1 MDFEHVPVLL
11 AETLAALAIRSD
23 GTYVDCTVGGGG
35 HSEAIARQLGSAG
48 RLIGFDQDENALRA
62 AGGRLAPFGER
73 VRLVKTNFEQ
83 IAEVLQEIGTGP
95 VAGVLMDIGVSSH
108 QFDEGERGFSYW
120 HDAPLDMRM
129 DRSQPLTAAVVVNDW
144 PEAELARILWE
155 YGEERWSKRIAQFI
169 ARERAK
175 RPISTTGELVE
186 LIKAAIPAAARREGG
201 HPARRTFQAIRIA
214 VNDELGVLERA
225 LEAALAVL
233 EPGGRLAVISFHSL
247 EDRIVKQ
254 TFARW
259 INPCICPPTLPVC
272 ACGRT
277 PLAVAALRK
286 PVTAGPEELK
296 QNPRA
301 RSAKL
306 RAVARL

>member
-1 MDFEHVPVLL
+1 MEFQHVPVLL
-11 AETLAALAIRSD
+11 AETLAALALRPD
-23 GTYVDCTVGGGG
+23 GIYVDCTVGGGG
-35 HSEAIARQLGSAG
+35 HSEAIARQLGPAG

-62 AGGRLAPFGER
+62 AGGRLAPLGDR
-73 VRLVKTNFEQ
+73 VRLVKTNFER
-83 IAEVLQEIGTGP
+83 ISEVLGELGTGP

-129 DRSQPLTAAVVVNDW
+129 DRDQPLTAATVVNEW
-144 PEAELARILWE
+144 PEAEVARVLWE
-155 YGEERWSKRIAQFI
+155 YGEERWSKRIVAFI
-169 ARERAK
+169 ARERVK
-175 RPISTTGELVE
+175 GPIATTGELVE

-201 HPARRTFQAIRIA
+201 HPARRTFQALRIA

-225 LEAALAVL
+225 LEAALTVL

-259 INPCICPPTLPVC
+259 INPCTCPPTLPVC
-272 ACGRT
+272 ACGRK
-277 PLAVAALRK
+277 PQAEAAMRK
-286 PVTAGPEELK
+286 PVTAGAEELK

-306 RAVARL
+306 RAVTRL